1 MKTLTSREFFQSP
14 SVAQKLTA
22 GETVLVTDNGKA
34 SLIVTKVVR
43 PPRKTRADL
52 EREALEICPR
62 SRGHKVNFTEAIR
75 ELKGR

>member
-14 SVAQKLTA
+14 TVVQNLNV
-22 GETVLVTDNGKA
+22 GETIRVTDNGGE
-34 SLIVTKVVR
+34 SLIVTKVVK

-52 EREALEICPR
+52 EREARMVSPR
-62 SRGHKVNFTEAIR
+62 SRPKVNFTAAIR

>member
-14 SVAQKLTA
+14 SVAQKMPA

-52 EREALEICPR
+52 EREAQQV
-62 SRGHKVNFTEAIR
+62 SRRKGPKINFTEAIR